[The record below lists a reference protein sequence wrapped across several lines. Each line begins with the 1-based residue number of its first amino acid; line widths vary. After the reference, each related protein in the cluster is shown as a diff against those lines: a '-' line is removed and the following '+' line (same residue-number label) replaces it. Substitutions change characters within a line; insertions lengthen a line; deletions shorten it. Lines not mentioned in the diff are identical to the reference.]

1 VSHRRRPA
9 PRRTLTTSLALA
21 SIGLGACAISDLAS
35 FLGDPFGDIS
45 DEVRDLDEGQLESM
59 MGELMLRFR
68 SYLALRDAVPFA
80 DIAPDACVLAS
91 SDDGVAFTVEADVGC
106 IFGGRVSPASGT
118 LIVTQEQLATNPVP
132 VFRFDLTYVDV
143 IVGDVS
149 VSGTEKITETDD
161 TDGASVRKID
171 LVQNGRA
178 LASPTRAR
186 CRSSTTRCP
195 APTATSS
202 RASPTRAHRAASSRS
217 SSPASTA
224 SSTARSATASGPPS
238 ACRAEHATTVSY
250 LGSPTDLCQ
259 CPQGAGTSAAP
270 SSELARKR
278 MRRPRTAASK

>member
-1 VSHRRRPA
+1 MSHRRRPA

-178 LASPTRAR
+178 LKYEFRAGFANEGTLPVFDYTLPSPDGDVFAR
-186 CRSSTTRCP
+186 ITNP
-195 APTATSS
+195 
-202 RASPTRAHRAASSRS
+202 
-217 SSPASTA
+217 STA
-224 SSTARSATASGPPS
+224 GGFVAVILTGLDGQLDCEIRNSLWTPERLP
-238 ACRAEHATTVSY
+238 R
-250 LGSPTDLCQ
+250 
-259 CPQGAGTSAAP
+259 GTCDNGVVFGLP
-270 SSELARKR
+270 D
-278 MRRPRTAASK
+278 